1 MPGSAILYKKGGL
14 LGITR
19 GGRALKY
26 FDYLTQ
32 EQEMS
37 LFYSPPI
44 SFDYTMNKDLLAYA
58 IGAALYMPATRSSVA
73 EDIIKLKAAGLVTV
87 IIDLEDAVGDGEV
100 DFAEQSIIRH
110 LAYLAAYAENE
121 GDPKSCLP
129 LIFIRVRN
137 AGQMQQLIFQLGSLT
152 TILTGFVF
160 PKFSAENG
168 VEFFE
173 VLADYNLSRS
183 YSAPV
188 LYGMPILE
196 SPSIIY
202 RESRIEDLLSIRDLL
217 REYREYVLNIRIGAT
232 DFSSLFGLRRSP
244 DVSIY
249 DLTPIRD
256 CMADIINVFGRVNDG
271 YVISGPVWEYF
282 ANKGHRVLRPQLR
295 ETPFEDTYGKS
306 GRDLRNSYISSA
318 MDGLIREVVLDK
330 ENGIIGKT
338 IIHPSHLKPVQA
350 MYTVTHEEYVD
361 ALSIV
366 ESNDGSRGVFKS
378 QYYNKMNEIKPHLNW
393 ARRILLRSQ
402 IYGVL
407 HEQQHFVGLLPENEY
422 TYV

>member
-1 MPGSAILYKKGGL
+1 
-14 LGITR
+14 
-19 GGRALKY
+19 
-26 FDYLTQ
+26 
-32 EQEMS
+32 MS

-44 SFDYTMNKDLLAYA
+44 SFDYTMNKELLAYA
-58 IGAALYMPATRSSVA
+58 VGAALYMPATRSSVA
-73 EDIIKLKAAGLVTV
+73 EDILKLKESGLVTV
-87 IIDLEDAVGDGEV
+87 IIDLEDAIGDGEV
-100 DFAEQSIIRH
+100 DHAEQSVIRH

-121 GDPKSCLP
+121 KDPRNSLP

-137 AGQMQQLIFQLGSLT
+137 PDQLQQLVFRLGSLT

-160 PKFSAENG
+160 PKFSVENG
-168 VEFFE
+168 VEYFE
-173 VLADYNLSRS
+173 VLADYNNSRS

-196 SPSIIY
+196 SASIIY
-202 RESRIEDLLSIRDLL
+202 RETRLESLMSIRGLL
-217 REYREYVLNIRIGAT
+217 EEYRDYVLNVRIGAT

-256 CMADIINVFGRVNDG
+256 CMADIINVFGRVDGG

-295 ETPFEDTYGKS
+295 QTPFEDTYGKS
-306 GRDLRNSYISSA
+306 GRDLRNNYISSA
-318 MDGLIREVVLDK
+318 TDGLIREVVLDK

-350 MYTVTHEEYVD
+350 MYTVMHEEYVD
-361 ALSIV
+361 ALSII
-366 ESNDGSRGVFKS
+366 ESNDGSLGVMKS
-378 QYYNKMNEIKPHLNW
+378 QYFNKMNEIKPHLNW
-393 ARRILLRSQ
+393 AKRILLRSQ

>member
-1 MPGSAILYKKGGL
+1 M
-14 LGITR
+14 
-19 GGRALKY
+19 KY
-26 FDYLTQ
+26 FDYLTD

-44 SFDYTMNKDLLAYA
+44 TFDYTMNKELLAYA
-58 IGAALYMPATRSSVA
+58 VGAALYMPATRPTVA
-73 EDIIKLKAAGLVTV
+73 EDILKLKESGLVTV
-87 IIDLEDAVGDGEV
+87 IIDLEDAIGDGEV
-100 DFAEQSIIRH
+100 DMAEQSVIRH
-110 LAYLAAYAENE
+110 LSYLAAYAENE
-121 GDPKSCLP
+121 KNPSSSLP

-137 AGQMQQLIFQLGSLT
+137 PSQLQELIFRLGSLT

-160 PKFSAENG
+160 PKFTAENG
-168 VEFFE
+168 VDYFE
-173 VLADYNLSRS
+173 VLADYNNTRS
-183 YSAPV
+183 YSASV

-196 SPSIIY
+196 SASIIY
-202 RESRIEDLLSIRDLL
+202 RESRLESLLAIRNLL
-217 REYREYVLNIRIGAT
+217 GEYRDYVLNVRIGAT

-256 CMADIINVFGRVNDG
+256 CMADIMNVFGRMDGG

-295 ETPFEDTYGKS
+295 QTPFEDTYGKS
-306 GRDLRNSYISSA
+306 GRDLRNNYISSA

-350 MYTVTHEEYVD
+350 MYTVMHEEYVD

-366 ESNDGSRGVFKS
+366 ESNDGSLGVFKS
-378 QYYNKMNEIKPHLNW
+378 QYFNKMNEIKPHLNW
-393 ARRILLRSQ
+393 ARRIILRSQ

-422 TYV
+422 SYV

>member
-1 MPGSAILYKKGGL
+1 M
-14 LGITR
+14 
-19 GGRALKY
+19 KY
-26 FDYLTQ
+26 FDYLTN
-32 EQEMS
+32 EQETS
-37 LFYSPPI
+37 LFHSPPI
-44 SFDYTMNKDLLAYA
+44 SFDHSMSKDLLAYA
-58 IGAALYMPATRSSVA
+58 VGAALYMPATRPTVA
-73 EDIIKLKAAGLVTV
+73 EDILKLKEGGLVTV
-87 IIDLEDAVGDGEV
+87 IIDLEDAIGDGEV
-100 DFAEQSIIRH
+100 DLAEQSIIRH
-110 LAYLAAYAENE
+110 LAYLSAYAENE
-121 GDPKSCLP
+121 PDPRNSLP
-129 LIFIRVRN
+129 LIFVRVRN
-137 AGQMQQLIFQLGSLT
+137 AGQMQQLIFRLGPLIE
-152 TILTGFVF
+152 ILTGFVF
-160 PKFSAENG
+160 PKFSVENG
-168 VEFFE
+168 LEFLE
-173 VLADYNLSRS
+173 ILADYNNTRS
-183 YSAPV
+183 YSAPM

-196 SPSIIY
+196 SAPIIY
-202 RESRIEDLLSIRDLL
+202 RESRMESLLSIRDLL
-217 REYREYVLNIRIGAT
+217 SGYRDYILNVRIGAT

-256 CMADIINVFGRVNDG
+256 CMADIINVFGRMDEG

-282 ANKGHRVLRPQLR
+282 ANKGHRVFRPQLR

-306 GRDLRNSYISSA
+306 GRNLRNNYISSA
-318 MDGLIREVVLDK
+318 LDGLIREVVLDK

-350 MYTVTHEEYVD
+350 MYTVMHEEYVD

-378 QYYNKMNEIKPHLNW
+378 QYFNKMNEIKPHLNW